1 MHKGIV
7 LFAFGKKGYLR
18 MAHNLAYSI
27 RHFNPTINI
36 TLFAS
41 DGIKGIQPNEWD
53 VFSRIITIPTEAHTT
68 NGKNDP
74 AKVKAKI
81 YHYGATLY
89 EHFLYLD
96 VDAVALTDPEP
107 LLDHCIKSGKGY
119 LTEVM
124 GKGGRNETVH
134 YSHWATNETIWRH
147 FNLTDTATLYGIQSS
162 WAYFSRTGGKE
173 LGDTVLSEYQRGFP
187 LAALKERWGGTL
199 PDELLY
205 QGATAMLGI
214 DPTLTGFDR
223 EPMFFGNKT
232 GTPVADIKSKCV
244 LLSVYGNGGT
254 MSMTKI
260 PYTELYDNL
269 MRDYKKAKGQRHEYK
284 LKAYCMEDK
293 HANLR

>member
-1 MHKGIV
+1 MTKGIV

-27 RHFNPTINI
+27 RHFNPNIHI

-41 DGIKGIQPNEWD
+41 EGIKGIAPNEWR
-53 VFSRIITIPTEAHTT
+53 VFSQVVSIPTEAHTT

-74 AKVKAKI
+74 AKVKARI
-81 YHYGATLY
+81 YHYGSEHY
-89 EHFLYLD
+89 DHFLYLD

-107 LLDHCIKSGKGY
+107 ILDHCIKSGNGY

-124 GKGGRNETVH
+124 GKGGRNDTVH

-147 FNLTDTATLYGIQSS
+147 FSLSDTATLYGIQSS
-162 WAYFSRTGGKE
+162 WAYFSREMGKE
-173 LGDTVLSEYQRGFP
+173 LGDTILAEFERGFP
-187 LAALKERWGGTL
+187 LSALKERWGGTL

-214 DPTLTGFDR
+214 DPTLTGFHM
-223 EPMFFGNKT
+223 EPMFFGNKA
-232 GTPVADIKSKCV
+232 GTPPSEIKAKCV

-254 MSMTKI
+254 MSMTKNAYI
-260 PYTELYDNL
+260 ELYDNL
-269 MRDYKKAKGQRHEYK
+269 MRDYKKARGERHEYK

>member
-1 MHKGIV
+1 MTKGIV

-27 RHFNPTINI
+27 RHFNPEIDI
-36 TLFAS
+36 TLFES
-41 DGIKGIQPNEWD
+41 EGISGITTQERR
-53 VFSRIITIPTEAHTT
+53 VFTRIVTIPTEAHTT
-68 NGKNDP
+68 DGRNDP

-124 GKGGRNETVH
+124 GKGTRNEMVH

-147 FNLTDTATLYGIQSS
+147 FNLTETATLYGIQSS

-173 LGDTVLSEYQRGFP
+173 LGDTALREYNRGFP

-214 DPTLTGFDR
+214 DPTLTGFHM
-223 EPMFFGNKT
+223 EPMFFGNKV

-254 MSMTKI
+254 TTMTKLSYI
-260 PYTELYDNL
+260 EMYDNL
-269 MRDYKKAKGQRHEYK
+269 MRDYKKARGERHEYK